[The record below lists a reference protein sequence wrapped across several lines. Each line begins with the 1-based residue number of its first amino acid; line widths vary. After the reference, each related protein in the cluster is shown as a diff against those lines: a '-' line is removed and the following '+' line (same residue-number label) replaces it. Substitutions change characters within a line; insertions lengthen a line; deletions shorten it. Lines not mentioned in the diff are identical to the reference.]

1 MIVTDELQLRE
12 DLRVISSGDSIYID
26 TDSIHLHQTL
36 VVTTNNVTIR
46 GRGRNQT
53 VLRCPENSQSAI
65 IISGRDIRIESMS
78 LTGCSNASAVIV
90 DGRNQLADAEISASF
105 VNVGFIQN
113 GKMDCHVTG
122 AGVRI
127 DSCRGNNCAR
137 PNVTVKSCAF
147 EDNAA
152 AVGGAIYGT
161 NCEMRIS
168 ESTFTNNSVLLSGG
182 AVFLNERSPRLEI
195 QSCTFTNN
203 RATSIS
209 INEPS
214 AVFRGAL
221 SASNTTIR
229 GGGALFL
236 GTPLEFL
243 VRDSVFNENSAGSG
257 GGAIRLKYEDSDN
270 PLASSVNAS
279 IQNTTFC
286 ANNVHYSNI
295 TDTESLATTLNIHN
309 MGGALFILSQST
321 IELQLSVANSIFK
334 ENSAYGGGA
343 AYIHTASETLQS
355 IRNCRFIGNVAD
367 SIGGAIVAR
376 LTFLS
381 INGTR
386 FIRNQ
391 ARLGGGVHVSRD
403 CHLIVGTDNYT
414 DNVTVFEYNTALDGA
429 GMQALLQVEVDL
441 EGVVFQHNLAI
452 RSAGALRAYSTLRS
466 INVRGVLF
474 ENNTALVGGA
484 ISSHSGME
492 LILDEYNGV
501 PTRLIN
507 NSAILG
513 GGLFRRRG
521 ILIHEHLLIRN
532 TVLKN
537 NRAFSSEDSTV
548 AALFGS
554 ITQNPFFQTI
564 VNETRERIPMSF
576 TVENVYQ
583 HTTNSPDGHGGGFMI
598 ETEDLSMHIIAE
610 IVFENVT
617 MIGNQAV
624 VGGGGSLRG
633 TTSFWNVEKRLHCF
647 PASFGVDSCQKLLF
661 QNVII
666 TENKAEY
673 AGGLFVSRP
682 ETIMLTCNKNV
693 MGVNRTLVEVMQA
706 RLQSQNEF
714 LDFKDDLLC
723 TSIHSNEISDGADVE
738 GADVGS
744 LAASLHLENSN
755 GTLKVVSSGER
766 LSLSCTEDKDKEC
779 SRSVIVAVKD
789 AFNQTIS
796 RGIDDA
802 NLDLTLSS
810 QNVIG
815 DLRYTAINGTVNI
828 SNTSAWGVNVPS
840 AKLIIHSTQ
849 NESIR
854 VEVNFSTRA
863 CAIGQY
869 FHDTLCSMCPP
880 DQYGF
885 NASEMSCTSCEIN
898 AVCEGGAALVPIDG
912 YWHST
917 PFSPQFHSCFLP
929 KACTYENR
937 DKNLTHFYADT
948 DQLQELLN
956 QLDQYIEDNEEL
968 PDFSAYKQCDDGY
981 EGVLCG
987 SCEEGY
993 GRAINGECSK
1003 CPKREISITLGV
1015 ISFITAFAIVGVN
1028 AAITIFSS
1036 RARIRLVHLKLGD
1049 NRRNKAKPPLKRTES
1064 HIRAETV
1071 TEIQE
1076 HREAVNGLSSN
1087 VTDAYINQLLEQKL
1101 IATIQFTELL
1111 KILLNHMQI
1120 TAAALRIRVE
1130 WDSAINGLL
1139 SAEATLSGIT
1149 SDVFS
1154 APFECHFHGT
1164 DVSHPSISAFWFRI
1178 LTPMTVLCT
1187 LILVFSI
1194 IWLLIKTKRA
1204 KRNESR
1210 NDEIGVLTSW
1220 RTGVII
1226 VVIVAVYFTFIDIV
1240 RELLRTVNCVNVDR
1254 SYSEN
1259 SGNPYNKY
1267 AIETDGTV
1275 WVEDTNEKCFR
1286 GVHFVTSIVGII
1298 GLVAS
1303 VMLIVFII
1311 VWLPLNK
1318 KHRKDPDFIARYW
1331 FLYQGY
1337 KMEWYTYGWESA
1349 ILTRKALIA
1358 AVIVFAVHLGPSLQA
1373 TLCVGILVVA
1383 LMIQTFLS
1391 PYIQEDTATNVPD
1404 YFGQIFEYIK
1414 LPSLARKWVN
1424 FSNSA
1429 DLNGLESASLL
1440 FSITVFLYAVVLNDP
1455 NTSEYGKVLFG
1466 GVTALINGLYLLFMV
1481 YKLYAGIH
1489 LIMDLRLEV
1498 ADPSYLAFS
1507 SNGPSLRNFCLKALH
1522 IMKLYYREYRNTSQD
1537 VDQSHSSEGIMLT
1550 PLSVFPRSPPEIR
1563 MET

>member
-1 MIVTDELQLRE
+1 M
-12 DLRVISSGDSIYID
+12 
-26 TDSIHLHQTL
+26 
-36 VVTTNNVTIR
+36 TI
-46 GRGRNQT
+46 
-53 VLRCPENSQSAI
+53 
-65 IISGRDIRIESMS
+65 
-78 LTGCSNASAVIV
+78 TGCTNASAVIV
-90 DGRNQLADAEISASF
+90 DGRNQSADAEISASF
-105 VNVGFIQN
+105 VDVGFIQN
-113 GKMDCHVTG
+113 GKMDSNVAG

-127 DSCRGNNCAR
+127 DSCLGNNCVR
-137 PNVTVKSCAF
+137 PKVIVTSCTF

-152 AVGGAIYGT
+152 TVGGAIYGT
-161 NCEMRIS
+161 NCEVRIS
-168 ESTFTNNSVLLSGG
+168 DSTFTNNSALLSGG

-195 QSCTFTNN
+195 QSCAFSNN
-203 RATSIS
+203 RVTIIS
-209 INEPS
+209 ANEPS
-214 AVFRGAL
+214 DVFRGAL
-221 SASNTTIR
+221 SASNTTIG

-243 VRDSVFNENSAGSG
+243 VRDALFNENSAGSG
-257 GGAIRLKYEDSDN
+257 GGAIRLKYEDSDD
-270 PLASSVNAS
+270 LLDLSVNAS
-279 IQNTTFC
+279 IEWSIFRRNSV
-286 ANNVHYSNI
+286 ARSGVADI
-295 TDTESLATTLNIHN
+295 GGEATTLEIHN
-309 MGGALFILSQST
+309 MGGALFILTHASIALKLSIVSST
-321 IELQLSVANSIFK
+321 FED
-334 ENSAYGGGA
+334 NSAYGGGA
-343 AYIHTASETLQS
+343 AYIHTASEIFQF
-355 IRNCRFIGNVAD
+355 IRNCCFIGNEAD
-367 SIGGAIVAR
+367 GIGGAIVVR
-376 LTFLS
+376 VSFIV
-381 INGTR
+381 INGTS
-386 FIRNQ
+386 FIRNK
-391 ARLGGGVHVSRD
+391 ARLGGGVHISRD
-403 CHLIVGTDNYT
+403 CHVIAGTDNYT
-414 DNVTVFEYNTALDGA
+414 DNLTVFEYNTALDGA
-429 GMQALLQVEVDL
+429 GLQAMLRVSVIL
-441 EGVVFQHNLAI
+441 EGVVFRHNLAI
-452 RSAGALRAYSTLRS
+452 RYAGALRAYSTLLP
-466 INVRGVLF
+466 IVVRGVLF
-474 ENNTALVGGA
+474 ENNTALIGGA

-492 LILDEYNGV
+492 LVLDKYNGV

-513 GGLFRRRG
+513 GGLFRHRG

-532 TVLKN
+532 TVFRN
-537 NRAFSSEDSTV
+537 NKAFNPRDSKFEG
-548 AALFGS
+548 LL
-554 ITQNPFFQTI
+554 TI
-564 VNETRERIPMSF
+564 VSQDLFLRRIMDEARERLQVEF
-576 TVENVYQ
+576 TTENVYH
-583 HTTNSPDGHGGGFMI
+583 HTTNSPHGHGGGFMI
-598 ETEDLSMHIIAE
+598 ETEDLSMYSIAE
-610 IVFENVT
+610 IIFENVL
-617 MIGNQAV
+617 MVGNQAV
-624 VGGGGSLRG
+624 VGGAGSFRV
-633 TTSFWNVEKRLHCF
+633 TTSYWNAEKRLHCF
-647 PASFGVDSCQKLLF
+647 PASYGVDSCQKLLF
-661 QNVII
+661 QNVTI

-693 MGVNRTLVEVMQA
+693 MGVNRTLLDVMQI
-706 RLQSQNEF
+706 RLQEQNES
-714 LDFKDDLLC
+714 LDFMTDLLC
-723 TSIHSNEISDGADVE
+723 TNIHSNEISDGADVE

-779 SRSVIVAVKD
+779 SRNVIVAVKD

-885 NASEMSCTSCEIN
+885 NASEISCTSCEIN

-937 DKNLTHFYADT
+937 DKNLTYFYADT

-1003 CPKREISITLGV
+1003 CPKREISIILGAL
-1015 ISFITAFAIVGVN
+1015 SFITAFTIVGVN
-1028 AAITIFSS
+1028 AAVTIYSS
-1036 RARIRLVHLKLGD
+1036 RARIRLVQLKFGG
-1049 NRRNKAKPPLKRTES
+1049 NRGNKAKPPLRRTES
-1064 HIRAETV
+1064 HIREETV

-1076 HREAVNGLSSN
+1076 HREEVSGPSSN
-1087 VTDAYINQLLEQKL
+1087 MTDVHTNQLLEQQL
-1101 IATIQFTELL
+1101 MATIQFTELL

-1130 WDSAINGLL
+1130 WDSATNGLL
-1139 SAEATLSGIT
+1139 STEATLSGIT
-1149 SDVFS
+1149 SDVFN
-1154 APFECHFHGT
+1154 APFECHVHGI
-1164 DVSHPSISAFWFRI
+1164 DVSHPSISSFWFRI
-1178 LTPMTVLCT
+1178 LTPMMVLCI

-1194 IWLLIKTKRA
+1194 IWLLINKGHLIISEGTDK
-1204 KRNESR
+1204 KSS
-1210 NDEIGVLTSW
+1210 VVTSW

-1226 VVIVAVYFTFIDIV
+1226 IVIVAAYFTFIDIV
-1240 RELLRTVNCVNVDR
+1240 RELLKTVNCVNVDG

-1259 SGNPYNKY
+1259 SGNPYSKY

-1275 WVEDTNEKCFR
+1275 WVEDTNLKCFR
-1286 GVHFVTSIVGII
+1286 GVHMVTSIAGII

-1303 VMLIVFII
+1303 FMLIVFII

-1373 TLCVGILVVA
+1373 TLCVGILLLA
-1383 LMIQTFLS
+1383 LMIQTFFR
-1391 PYIQEDTATNVPD
+1391 PFTQEEGVVNVPD

-1414 LPSLARKWVN
+1414 LPSLANKWVN
-1424 FSNSA
+1424 FSNSV
-1429 DLNGLESASLL
+1429 DLNGLESASLF
-1440 FSITVFLYAVVLNDP
+1440 FSLTVFLFAVILNDSH
-1455 NTSEYGKVLFG
+1455 TSDYGKMILGAIILSMNSF
-1466 GVTALINGLYLLFMV
+1466 YLLFMM
-1481 YKLYAGIH
+1481 YQLYAGIH
-1489 LIMDLRLEV
+1489 LIMDFRLELF
-1498 ADPSYLAFS
+1498 DPSYLAFN
-1507 SNGPSLRNFCLKALH
+1507 SNGPGLRNFYKKACYIIRL
-1522 IMKLYYREYRNTSQD
+1522 LYTNFTKTPQD
-1537 VDQSHSSEGIMLT
+1537 VAGTKTDVSTQRNSVGALQIETASEIT
-1550 PLSVFPRSPPEIR
+1550 VDA
-1563 MET
+1563 